1 MSDSTSQSLAA
12 AYQQVEAGNL
22 EEARNI
28 VEPIIRNDADNAD
41 AWWIYAHAVEDE
53 NEAQEALENVLR
65 IDPDYPG
72 AAELLS
78 QSRGEDDVF
87 DDDLFT
93 DLDQIDTVDDFEID
107 EGDFEDDFDIPVSA
121 ETAQDE
127 GSGRNRLPLL
137 LIPVV
142 VLLVAVVAFLLLQG
156 GDDDEEDTPEPTQV
170 AQVSEEETPEV
181 ETTEAVTEAPAETA
195 DAGST
200 ASAITSALE
209 GNFTLASDQP
219 TTVQDNELGSTEV
232 ISVCLDG
239 DQRGSLDDVMNAL
252 TEIDLTSTQSD
263 AIGVQLVDCS
273 TDEVINLIA
282 ASVEDIQQFS
292 DDEISEQEF
301 QGRWRAI
308 G

>member
-28 VEPIIRNDADNAD
+28 VESIIRSDADNAD

-53 NEAQEALENVLR
+53 DEAQEALENVLR

-78 QSRGEDDVF
+78 QSRGDEDTF
-87 DDDLFT
+87 EDDLFT
-93 DLDQIDTVDDFEID
+93 DLDQMDTADDFEID
-107 EGDFEDDFDIPVSA
+107 EGDFEDDFDIPTSA
-121 ETAQDE
+121 ETAQE
-127 GSGRNRLPLL
+127 ESSGRNRLPLL

-142 VLLVAVVAFLLLQG
+142 VLLVAVVAFLLFQG
-156 GDDDEEDTPEPTQV
+156 GDDDEEGTPEPTQV
-170 AQVSEEETPEV
+170 AQVSDEETPEA
-181 ETTEAVTEAPAETA
+181 ETTEAVTEEPAETA
-195 DAGST
+195 EADST
-200 ASAITSALE
+200 VSITSALE
-209 GNFTLASDQP
+209 EDFTLASDQP
-219 TTVQDNELGSTEV
+219 ATVQDNELGSTEV
-232 ISVCLDG
+232 IAVCLDG
-239 DQRGSLDDVMNAL
+239 DQRESLDDVMSAL

-282 ASVEDIQQFS
+282 VSVEDIQQFS
-292 DDEISEQEF
+292 DEEISEQEF